1 MAIGWFGPRSRA
13 SDDSALIRMME
24 TGIDRMP
31 RILYCIDTTGPGG
44 AETVF
49 VDLAQHFGRT
59 PYESTAIVR
68 GPGWVKDQLERRG
81 VETLEIDSKGSLN
94 VQFLHALVR
103 EIRARRIDLVH
114 AHLLGANVYCAMAGW
129 LTGVPVISTFHG
141 SVDINSR
148 ERLAAIKFAL
158 VRNLS
163 TVVAVSEGLRAEVAE
178 RLGVPRDRIRLIANG
193 IDCAQFGAAKPA
205 GIRASHGIAGAT
217 PLIGSLGNIRPAKA
231 YHVGLRAVRVLR
243 DSGIDVHWV
252 IAGQSRPNDPLMSEL
267 EALTDELGLTEHV
280 HFLGFVEHPERFIAE
295 LDVFLLCSESEG
307 HPLALTQAMAAGKP
321 IVATRCGVEK
331 IVDAEMAWLSN
342 VNDPEAL
349 AFALHAAITDPVD
362 RERRRHRAQVHAR
375 SHFDNTAVFHNYE
388 RLYAEMLNAQSI
400 RTSSA

>member
-1 MAIGWFGPRSRA
+1 
-13 SDDSALIRMME
+13 
-24 TGIDRMP
+24 MP

-49 VDLAQHFGRT
+49 VDLAQHFGRM

-94 VQFLHALVR
+94 VQFLRALVR
-103 EIRARRIDLVH
+103 EIRARRIELVH

-141 SVDINSR
+141 SVDISSR

-163 TVVAVSEGLRAEVAE
+163 TVVAVSEGLRSEVAE
-178 RLGVPRDRIRLIANG
+178 RLRVPRDQIRLIANG
-193 IDCAQFGAAKPA
+193 IDCAQFAAAKPDGFRA
-205 GIRASHGIAGAT
+205 RRGIPESAT
-217 PLIGSLGNIRPAKA
+217 LVGSLGNIRPAKS
-231 YHVGLRAVRVLR
+231 YHVGLHALRMLR
-243 DSGIDVHWV
+243 DGGIDAHWM
-252 IAGQSRPNDPLMSEL
+252 IAGQSRPNDSLMSDL
-267 EALTDELGLTEHV
+267 EHLVDELGLSRHV

-307 HPLALTQAMAAGKP
+307 HPLALTQAMAGGKP
-321 IVATRCGVEK
+321 IVATRCGVEN
-331 IVDAEMAWLSN
+331 IVDGDMAWLSN
-342 VNDPEAL
+342 VNDPDGL
-349 AFALHAAITDPVD
+349 SIALHDAITDRVD

-375 SHFDNTAVFHNYE
+375 SNFDNAAVFHNYE
-388 RLYAEMLNAQSI
+388 RLYAEMLSAHSI
-400 RTSSA
+400 RASSA